1 MAAHPALYNGLRHFV
16 FVVPP
21 FAVLGG
27 LAVGWLADRARFY
40 GRPAMAALAA
50 IVIAGVSLPVIG
62 MVRLHPYEY
71 TYFNPLAGG
80 VRAAQNSYML
90 DYWGLA
96 FKQGALALRERL
108 AQTHARPPA
117 GRRWVVAICGPQWAA
132 KIELG
137 PQFETTFDQKKADFA
152 LALGTFYCRHLQ
164 APLLAQI
171 IRDGV
176 VYAAVYDLRG
186 QPSQPLLTQ
195 PPP

>member
-1 MAAHPALYNGLRHFV
+1 V

-21 FAVLGG
+21 FAALGG
-27 LAVGWLADRARFY
+27 LAVGWLAGRAGLY
-40 GRPAMAALAA
+40 GKPAIAALAA
-50 IVIAGVSLPVIG
+50 IIIAGVSLPVVG

-71 TYFNPLAGG
+71 TYFNLQAGG
-80 VRAAQNSYML
+80 ARGAQNNYML

-96 FKQGALALRERL
+96 FKQGALALRARL
-108 AQTHARPPA
+108 AQTHARAPG
-117 GRRWVVAICGPQWAA
+117 GRRWVVAVCGPQSAA
-132 KIELG
+132 RVELG

-164 APLLAQI
+164 APVLAQI
-171 IRDGV
+171 VRDGV

-186 QPSQPLLTQ
+186 RPSQPLLTQ